1 MKRNNIIVYLF
12 SGVTLFSACHDLD
25 LNPLSN
31 GSTENWYSNETEIEM
46 AVNELYRDTF
56 WPLDE
61 EGNTDWS
68 DDKIYR
74 ENLTPFQNATL
85 NGQTDKVKDLWSKQY
100 KVVSRANSIILKADR
115 AIEAG
120 AMESKINAYVAEA
133 RFHRA
138 CAYAKM
144 SSKYGDVPLVVDDVD
159 IDNRGFG
166 TYAYA
171 SSSDFSITLQM
182 DADKDYDQKGTVSHE
197 LTHIFDFAHANYY
210 TYYGIS
216 DSYEWQRLHEMA
228 PGSLGE
234 YGRDDTAEFFADAGE
249 MYINYP
255 DELKEANMDIYN
267 FMNNL
272 YQMY

>member
-1 MKRNNIIVYLF
+1 M
-12 SGVTLFSACHDLD
+12 FSACHDLD

-133 RFHRA
+133 RFQHVR
-138 CAYAKM
+138 M
-144 SSKYGDVPLVVDDVD
+144 
-159 IDNRGFG
+159 
-166 TYAYA
+166 
-171 SSSDFSITLQM
+171 
-182 DADKDYDQKGTVSHE
+182 QKC
-197 LTHIFDFAHANYY
+197 L
-210 TYYGIS
+210 
-216 DSYEWQRLHEMA
+216 L
-228 PGSLGE
+228 
-234 YGRDDTAEFFADAGE
+234 
-249 MYINYP
+249 
-255 DELKEANMDIYN
+255 NMVM
-267 FMNNL
+267 FH
-272 YQMY
+272 

>member
-100 KVVSRANSIILKADR
+100 KV
-115 AIEAG
+115 
-120 AMESKINAYVAEA
+120 ESKINAYVAEA

-159 IDNRGFG
+159 IDKGMSMGRTDLATVKQFVYDEFDAAANALPT
-166 TYAYA
+166 TYSGIKRATKGAALAMKARYA
-171 SSSDFSITLQM
+171 LYMGDYDVVVAATKAVM
-182 DADKDYDQKGTVSHE
+182 DLNVYSLHKDYGDLF
-197 LTHIFDFAHANYY
+197 LTTTKNAEESIFL
-210 TYYGIS
+210 IPRS
-216 DSYEWQRLHEMA
+216 IE
-228 PGSLGE
+228 
-234 YGRDDTAEFFADAGE
+234 
-249 MYINYP
+249 
-255 DELKEANMDIYN
+255 
-267 FMNNL
+267 
-272 YQMY
+272 

>member
-100 KVVSRANSIILKADR
+100 KVVSRAK
-115 AIEAG
+115 G
-120 AMESKINAYVAEA
+120 G
-133 RFHRA
+133 
-138 CAYAKM
+138 
-144 SSKYGDVPLVVDDVD
+144 SSY
-159 IDNRGFG
+159 
-166 TYAYA
+166 
-171 SSSDFSITLQM
+171 
-182 DADKDYDQKGTVSHE
+182 
-197 LTHIFDFAHANYY
+197 
-210 TYYGIS
+210 
-216 DSYEWQRLHEMA
+216 
-228 PGSLGE
+228 
-234 YGRDDTAEFFADAGE
+234 
-249 MYINYP
+249 
-255 DELKEANMDIYN
+255 
-267 FMNNL
+267 
-272 YQMY
+272 

>member
-12 SGVTLFSACHDLD
+12 SGVTLFSACNDMD

-120 AMESKINAYVAEA
+120 AMESKINAYVAESC
-133 RFHRA
+133 FHRA

-159 IDNRGFG
+159 IDKGMSMGRTDLATVKQFVYDEFDAAANALPT
-166 TYAYA
+166 TYSGIKRATKGAALAMKARYA
-171 SSSDFSITLQM
+171 LYMGDYDVVVAATKAVM
-182 DADKDYDQKGTVSHE
+182 DLNVYSLHKDYGGLFLPTTKN
-197 LTHIFDFAHANYY
+197 A
-210 TYYGIS
+210 
-216 DSYEWQRLHEMA
+216 
-228 PGSLGE
+228 
-234 YGRDDTAEFFADAGE
+234 
-249 MYINYP
+249 
-255 DELKEANMDIYN
+255 
-267 FMNNL
+267 
-272 YQMY
+272 